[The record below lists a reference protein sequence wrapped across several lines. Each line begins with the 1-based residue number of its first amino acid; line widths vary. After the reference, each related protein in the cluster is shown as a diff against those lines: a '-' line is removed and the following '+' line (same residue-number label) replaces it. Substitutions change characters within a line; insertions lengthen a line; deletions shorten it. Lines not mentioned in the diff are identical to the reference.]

1 MMADPSQHA
10 PTYPVNARGR
20 LYDPAVTDDERT
32 WAMLA
37 HLSVLAHLIAPVVAL
52 AAPLVIWLVKREQSA
67 YLDDHARESLNFH
80 ITLVLYSVLAIPLA
94 IITCGIGGL
103 LLLLVYPLGLI
114 GMIMASIAANRGE
127 FYRYPMTFRFIN

>member
-1 MMADPSQHA
+1 MMADAFQPE

-20 LYDPAVTDDERT
+20 LYDPAVKDDERT
-32 WAMLA
+32 WAVLA
-37 HLSVLAHLIAPVVAL
+37 HLSVLGHLLLPVVAL

-94 IITCGIGGL
+94 IITCGLGAL
-103 LLLLVYPLGLI
+103 LVLLVYPLGLI

-127 FYRYPMTFRFIN
+127 FYRYPMTFRFIS